1 MKRFTVILWCLFQ
14 FLLAAWAELASGV
27 SGTCRWVIDDDDEL
41 LFTPLNGK
49 EGTLDRYDDFPQWIE
64 HSSKVRKVRFVGCVK
79 AQKCTFMFLN
89 FDNMVEADL
98 KGLNTEDVEDVTFMF
113 SHCSRLEALDLS
125 DQDLSN
131 VREALGMFQNCERL
145 RSIRFGQKGPIT
157 KKTIDV
163 SGMFE
168 GCRRLENLDLR
179 FCDFSGV
186 SRMARLFRDCKSL
199 QSLTLG
205 KFSMKQVKGQPSSTG
220 VSKNGQE
227 LTVNLYYGNLFY
239 GCKRLTRIEVQAR
252 TPGQVVPDAFD
263 SFSGIDQC
271 VLIVPKGSRKR
282 FCKAQGWSAFKTIQE
297 YL

>member
-1 MKRFTVILWCLFQ
+1 
-14 FLLAAWAELASGV
+14 
-27 SGTCRWVIDDDDEL
+27 
-41 LFTPLNGK
+41 
-49 EGTLDRYDDFPQWIE
+49 
-64 HSSKVRKVRFVGCVK
+64 
-79 AQKCTFMFLN
+79 
-89 FDNMVEADL
+89 MVEADL

-157 KKTIDV
+157 KKTIEV
-163 SGMFE
+163 SGIFE

-239 GCKRLTRIEVQAR
+239 GCKRLTRIEVQVR

-263 SFSGIDQC
+263 SFSEIDQC
-271 VLIVPKGSRKR
+271 VLIVPKGCRKR

-297 YL
+297 NTKVSRSPTTTYSPKHTPPSATACPIRIPGKKTLLPGIFLSVFVLKNRHGLTPRKTVGQLTTTSCPTHEHELPAS